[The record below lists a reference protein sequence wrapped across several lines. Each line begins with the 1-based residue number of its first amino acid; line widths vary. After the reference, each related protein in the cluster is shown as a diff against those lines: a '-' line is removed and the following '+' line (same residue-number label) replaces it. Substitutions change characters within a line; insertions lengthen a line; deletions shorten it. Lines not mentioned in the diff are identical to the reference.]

1 MGFEDAQI
9 SDKTISAGMNSAQ
22 TEMQDKM
29 HDMHIPH
36 NTIWENQINTVSLP
50 LSRDILQPPKQ

>member
-1 MGFEDAQI
+1 
-9 SDKTISAGMNSAQ
+9 MNSAQ

-36 NTIWENQINTVSLP
+36 NKIWENQINTVSLP